1 MFNIKLENAGRELAC
16 NVQVIFMTSLKILG
30 AIVPPCEVLMYSQ
43 HFRDVLNSGKGD
55 GTFLFII
62 VMFNNLENQIFQ
74 YNGSP
79 ITFQK
84 GDSVMINA
92 TEMAKPFGKLAKDW
106 LSNKST
112 KEFLSTLSAV
122 RTIPLTDLVEIKQG
136 GNGEQGTWM
145 HEDVAMEFARWLSPA
160 FAIWCNDRI
169 KELLQYGMTATQPT
183 LEQMINNPDL
193 VISLAT
199 QLKSEREEKQRMV
212 CENQLLKEQNKNII
226 EETKP
231 AVTFT
236 NAFSGAESSCLIGE
250 LAKIISQNG
259 YEIGEKRMFAWL
271 REKGYLGKHGERY
284 NVPNQKYIEQGL
296 FVIKKGVRSGSNG
309 VLHTTLTT
317 KVSGKGQ
324 VYFVNKFLNSI

>member
-1 MFNIKLENAGRELAC
+1 MR
-16 NVQVIFMTSLKILG
+16 Q
-30 AIVPPCEVLMYSQ
+30 
-43 HFRDVLNSGKGD
+43 LN
-55 GTFLFII
+55 
-62 VMFNNLENQIFQ
+62 ENQIFQ

-112 KEFLSTLSAV
+112 KDFLSTLSAV
-122 RTIPLTDLVEIKQG
+122 RTIPLTGLVEIKQG

-199 QLKSEREEKQRMV
+199 QLKNEREEKARLQAQT
-212 CENQLLKEQNKNII
+212 ENQQRQISVLHPK
-226 EETKP
+226 
-231 AVTFT
+231 
-236 NAFSGAESSCLIGE
+236 AFFADCIMQSEDCISIGE
-250 LAKIISQNG
+250 MANILKQNG
-259 YEIGEKRMFAWL
+259 
-271 REKGYLGKHGERY
+271 
-284 NVPNQKYIEQGL
+284 L
-296 FVIKKGVRSGSNG
+296 F
-309 VLHTTLTT
+309 
-317 KVSGKGQ
+317 GKGQ
-324 VYFVNKFLNSI
+324 NSFFEWLRWSGYLLNRGSRYNLPSQRSMRLGIMRIAEQQRGSVFINRKAVITPYGQRYFIELFGKSSTAGQCTINFIYK